1 MKIRTEI
8 SDIAEDEIVIRCRE
22 NNDRIKHIRSNIE
35 AALRCGNEMALY
47 IDGTEYLVS
56 KNDIL
61 FFESSAGKVFAH
73 TADRMYT
80 APHKLF
86 ELEESMPPS
95 FVRVSKSVIV
105 NVMNVASLKRELV
118 GNGEFTFRGSDKKTY
133 FSRTYYKLLQYKIDE
148 MRLKK

>member
-1 MKIRTEI
+1 MKTRIERADNE
-8 SDIAEDEIVIRCRE
+8 EIVIRCRE
-22 NNDRIKHIRSNIE
+22 YNDRIKHLRATVE
-35 AALRCGNEMALY
+35 AALRCESEMALY
-47 IDGTEYLVS
+47 IEGTEYLVS

-105 NVMNVASLKRELV
+105 NVMNVASLKRELI

>member
-8 SDIAEDEIVIRCRE
+8 SDIDEIVIRCRE
-22 NNDRIKHIRSNIE
+22 NNDRIKNMRATIE
-35 AALRCGNEMALY
+35 AALRCGSEMALY

-73 TADRMYT
+73 TANRMYT

-86 ELEESMPPS
+86 ELEESMPSS
-95 FVRVSKSVIV
+95 FIRVSKSVIV
-105 NVMNVASLKRELV
+105 NVMNIASLNRELV
-118 GNGEFTFRGSDKKTY
+118 GNGELTFHGSDKKTY